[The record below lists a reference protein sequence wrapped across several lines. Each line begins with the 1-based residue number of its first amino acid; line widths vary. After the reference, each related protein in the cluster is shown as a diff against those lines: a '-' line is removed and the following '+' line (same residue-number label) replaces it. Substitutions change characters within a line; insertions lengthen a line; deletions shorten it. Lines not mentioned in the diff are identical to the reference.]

1 MKLSNM
7 IARTLAMLAGVSA
20 ALAAAP
26 PPGPDRPPRVPHGFQ
41 AVVGTAA
48 EPYGKTNWAK
58 EIVEP
63 QSKIELVFI
72 PAGEFTMGSDAN
84 ERWQTIPRPAHRV
97 RISRPFY
104 FGKYTVTQKQWKAV
118 FGGDAGT
125 IAIGYPDWT
134 GDHYEKKG
142 NIALSVA
149 EPWRN
154 FKGVGKSG
162 EFPACAVPWILAVKY
177 CQALLKL
184 AGGTAVR
191 LPTEAEFE
199 YALRAGT
206 TTRFFWG
213 DDESKVDE
221 YAWVGALGTGS
232 QPRRVGQKK
241 PNPWGLYDINGNV
254 WQWCSDWCGAKYYE
268 VSPKVDPQ
276 GPERGDRG
284 GCKACRGGEAGHPG
298 PYCRAAYRSRYLPDV
313 WVTQYGLRVVVETA
327 EADLQ

>member
-177 CQALLKL
+177 CQALSKL

-221 YAWVGALGTGS
+221 YAWVG
-232 QPRRVGQKK
+232 
-241 PNPWGLYDINGNV
+241 PW
-254 WQWCSDWCGAKYYE
+254 A
-268 VSPKVDPQ
+268 
-276 GPERGDRG
+276 
-284 GCKACRGGEAGHPG
+284 
-298 PYCRAAYRSRYLPDV
+298 RAASPAEWDRRSPTPGACTTSTATSGNGVPTGAARNTTKSAPRSIPRGRNAAIGAAAKPV
-313 WVTQYGLRVVVETA
+313 AAERPATPAPTAGLRIARAICPTSG
-327 EADLQ
+327 